1 MSHSSSFAPGTLF
14 EGRYEILSKL
24 GEGGFGIV
32 YKARQLTTGRYVA
45 LKLMRH
51 GEHDAPAMDDKRTAR
66 FEREM
71 QLCAQLYHPHIVQL
85 IDSGRT
91 AAGALYTVF
100 AFAPGENLADVL
112 AREGTLDLPE
122 AKRLMLQVL
131 DALACA
137 HAQGVIHRDLKP
149 RNIMVLPTGVRR
161 NALVLDFGIGALATS
176 VPGQTLLPLTGTN
189 EILGTPGY
197 AAPEQ
202 LRGHTPSPRSDLF
215 AWGLILIEC
224 LTGERV
230 YTGKTTADILYAQ
243 LSPDPVPVP
252 RMLERQ
258 PLGDLLR
265 RVTHK
270 DVNLRKTSLE
280 AIFTELEATG
290 LSAPL
295 HGDRLANGV
304 QFAVP
309 RGEEQELSIDGTTL
323 AGSQSLPARPGRT
336 AAAMGTDERRQIT
349 ALSCSIGVRAGS
361 LDLEATDEL
370 VRMQLDSCIEIA
382 RRYGGHFVSALGDQ
396 ALVYFGYPHAREN
409 DASRAARAA
418 LAIATMIRAE
428 TQRLA
433 VERGLHLELRLG
445 LHTGLMVARAQRRSP
460 GDRGW
465 PDPGVSVGS
474 TSRIAAWLARNAQPG
489 TIAVTADA
497 QRLLRASFD
506 LDAEKARLGD
516 GATPSRLYLLRQDQ
530 DNRPPTPTP
539 GNAAALMVGRTHEMD
554 LLLERWGR
562 ARQGEGQCIL
572 LTGEPGIGKSRLGR
586 ELRQRIGDEAL
597 FCLDTWCS
605 PDAQHSALHPIIEL
619 LQRLFGLDRETSP
632 AGKIARLESQL
643 AGHGFALERAMP
655 LFLPLLSLPI
665 AAPYAPLD
673 VSPQRHKELTRD
685 TILILFFAMAETK
698 PVLFLVEDL
707 HWADATT
714 IELLAQ
720 LIHEAPSAP
729 MCVLLTARPESVPS
743 FSTAGMLQL
752 HLSRLERAQVEAMAQ
767 DLLGKKA
774 LPNAVLEQVVS
785 RTDGVP
791 LFVEELVQ
799 MMVESGLL
807 IEHDDHYELAREL
820 SDTEIPST
828 LRDLLMARLDR
839 LGRAKETAQLA
850 AALGREFTLELLLAV
865 SPHDPSV
872 VQADLDELLGA
883 GLLYQKRRLKTPGYL
898 FKHAL
903 IRDAAY
909 ESLPRV
915 TRTSVHALIAA
926 KLEERFPE
934 LLESRPDLLAHHHAA
949 ADQKR
954 QAIGYARRAAM
965 GALQRS
971 AISEAIAHGR
981 QALSWLDVIEDV
993 RERTEIEL
1001 AVHGVLTPALMTA
1014 EGYAAPSVGSAHAR
1028 ARALCETLGAST
1040 QLFPVLWGLGAY
1052 YAVRA
1057 DLRSAVEM
1065 GESALAVAEAQGEP
1079 ALIVPARLLVGGTQL
1094 WLGNLDD
1101 ARTHLVHGSQL
1112 YDAEKH
1118 VDLASI
1124 YSYDPGIA
1132 IHSYLSLTQWFLGY
1146 PEQAVG
1152 SAHTAARLA
1161 TARDHCHTSIHTL
1174 VRSTQLHLLRRDGA
1188 TALGQADHIISLSGE
1203 KGFLLWKAM
1212 GTFLRGW
1219 ALSELGQL
1227 EPGIADMREGIQGWA
1242 GTGADVHRPWFSTVL
1257 ADAYCRAARAEE
1269 GLAVVDEALGY
1280 CRSTQDCLYEAEA
1293 HRVKAELLLARAGA
1307 DAESQADECLARA
1320 LDTARTQHARM
1331 LELRA
1336 ATSTARLCKRLGRTD
1351 DARRVL
1357 DPVYASFD
1365 QGLDTRD
1372 LLDAHALLQEL

>member
-1 MSHSSSFAPGTLF
+1 MNHSSSFAPGTLF

-45 LKLMRH
+45 LKLMRR
-51 GEHDAPAMDDKRTAR
+51 GEHDAPALDDKRTAR

-91 AAGALYTVF
+91 EAGALYTVF

-112 AREGTLDLPE
+112 AQEGALDLPE
-122 AKRLMLQVL
+122 AKRLMMQVL
-131 DALACA
+131 DGLACA

-161 NALVLDFGIGALATS
+161 NAVVLDFGIGALANS

-202 LRGHTPSPRSDLF
+202 LRGHPPSPRSDLF

-243 LSPDPVPVP
+243 LSPDPVPIP
-252 RMLERQ
+252 RMLERE
-258 PLGDLLR
+258 PLGELLR

-270 DVNLRKTSLE
+270 DVNLRKTPLE
-280 AIFTELEATG
+280 AIFAELEATS

-304 QFAVP
+304 QFAAP
-309 RGEEQELSIDGTTL
+309 REEQEISTDGSTL
-323 AGSQSLPARPGRT
+323 AASQPLPARAART
-336 AAAMGTDERRQIT
+336 AVTMGRDERRQIT
-349 ALSCSIGVRAGS
+349 ALGCSIGVRAGR

-370 VRMQLDSCIEIA
+370 VRVQLDSCTEIA
-382 RRYGGHFVSALGDQ
+382 RRYGGHFVSSLGDQ

-428 TQRLA
+428 SQRLA

-445 LHTGLMVARAQRRSP
+445 LHTGLVVAGAQRRSP
-460 GDRGW
+460 GDRGR
-465 PDPGVSVGS
+465 PDPGVGVGA
-474 TSRIAAWLARNAQPG
+474 TSQIAAWLARNAQPN
-489 TIAVTADA
+489 TIVVTADA

-506 LDAEKARLGD
+506 LDAENARLGD
-516 GATPSRLYLLRQDQ
+516 GAPPSRLYLLRQDQ
-530 DNRPPTPTP
+530 DSRPPTPTS
-539 GNAAALMVGRTHEMD
+539 GTAAALMVGRTQEME

-586 ELRQRIGDEAL
+586 ELRQRIGDEAQV
-597 FCLDTWCS
+597 FLDTWCS

-619 LQRLFGLDRETSP
+619 LQRLLGLDREPSP
-632 AGKIARLESQL
+632 AGKIARLERQL

-673 VSPQRHKELTRD
+673 VSPQRHKELTCD
-685 TILILFFAMAETK
+685 SILTLFFAMAETK

-752 HLSRLERAQVEAMAQ
+752 HLSRLERSQVEAMAQ

-807 IEHDDHYELAREL
+807 IEYDDRYELAREL

-865 SPHDPSV
+865 SQHEPSV
-872 VQADLDELLGA
+872 VQEDLDELLGA
-883 GLLYQKRRLKTPGYL
+883 GLLYQKRRLKEPGYL

-915 TRTSVHALIAA
+915 TRNGVHALIAA

-949 ADQKR
+949 AEQKR

-981 QALSWLDVIEDV
+981 QALSWLEVIEDV

-1028 ARALCETLGAST
+1028 ARALCETMGALT

-1065 GESALAVAEAQGEP
+1065 GESALAVAEAQREP
-1079 ALIVPARLLVGGTQL
+1079 ALIVPARLLAGGTQL
-1094 WLGNLDD
+1094 WLGNLVD
-1101 ARTHLVHGSQL
+1101 ARTHLVQGIQL
-1112 YDAEKH
+1112 YDAEQH
-1118 VDLASI
+1118 VGLASI

-1132 IHSYLSLTQWFLGY
+1132 SHSYLSLTQWFLGY
-1146 PEQAVG
+1146 PDQAVG
-1152 SAHTAARLA
+1152 SAQTAASLA

-1203 KGFLLWKAM
+1203 KGFLLWQAM

-1242 GTGADVHRPWFSTVL
+1242 STGADVHRPWFSTVL
-1257 ADAYCRAARAEE
+1257 ADAYCRAGRAEE
-1269 GLAVVDEALGY
+1269 GLAVVDEALGF

-1293 HRVKAELLLARAGA
+1293 HRVKAG
-1307 DAESQADECLARA
+1307 SC
-1320 LDTARTQHARM
+1320 
-1331 LELRA
+1331 
-1336 ATSTARLCKRLGRTD
+1336 S
-1351 DARRVL
+1351 
-1357 DPVYASFD
+1357 
-1365 QGLDTRD
+1365 
-1372 LLDAHALLQEL
+1372 